1 VRTTLR
7 DRVERA
13 LEALWEGRAP
23 LAFALLFLP
32 LGLLA
37 LLTRWAGASRRR
49 KPRRTSLVP
58 VISVGNLRVGGTGK
72 TQVVLEL
79 CRRAEASGLAPAVVL
94 RGYGGKE
101 RGPLRVLPS
110 SESTSV
116 GDEASLLARR
126 RPGTLV
132 IVSRDRWQGVELARS
147 EGRQWIVLDDGLQ
160 QRDVEPR
167 RSVVVVP
174 ADSPLGN
181 GWLLPLGPLREPQG
195 TLGPGDLIW
204 LHGEGEGAGV
214 QPAVRSRSRPVGAVP
229 AGDLAAP
236 LQDLAG
242 QPIAAFSGI
251 ARAHRFRESLTAA
264 GAEVTLEWL
273 LSDHRVFAAEEL
285 QQAAREAQAA
295 GAKALVCTEKDAVR
309 LPIGLQLPLPLLA
322 LRVELEIFA
331 GEDRLAALLA

>member
-49 KPRRTSLVP
+49 KPRRTSPVP

-167 RSVVVVP
+167 
-174 ADSPLGN
+174 
-181 GWLLPLGPLREPQG
+181 LLPLGPLREPQG